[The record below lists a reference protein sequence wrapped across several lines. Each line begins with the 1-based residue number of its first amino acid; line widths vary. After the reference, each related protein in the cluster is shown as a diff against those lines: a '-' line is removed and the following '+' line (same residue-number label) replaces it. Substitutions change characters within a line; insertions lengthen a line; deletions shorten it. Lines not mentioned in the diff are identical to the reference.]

1 MVLNTTSLEI
11 LFLPVENIATKSF
24 YMGTEKIQPLTLIN
38 NYPDMKLYIVKDNLS
53 ELITLDVEIV
63 IDWAILV
70 TIIEVKWIP

>member
-1 MVLNTTSLEI
+1 
-11 LFLPVENIATKSF
+11 
-24 YMGTEKIQPLTLIN
+24 MGTEKIQPLTLIN